1 MEKLLTQRCSRNL
14 FRACMV
20 ESVSGTRIYY
30 IYIYIERERDCLV
43 RRSTSL
49 RMALSTGDFDFR
61 VRRVRNVESN

>member
-14 FRACMV
+14 FRTCMV
-20 ESVSGTRIYY
+20 ESVSGTRIY
-30 IYIYIERERDCLV
+30 YIYIERERDCLV

>member
-20 ESVSGTRIYY
+20 ESVSGTRIY
-30 IYIYIERERDCLV
+30 YIYIERERDCLV

>member
-20 ESVSGTRIYY
+20 ESVSGTHIY
-30 IYIYIERERDCLV
+30 YIYIERERDCLV